1 MQTAVNTIFRRPT
14 NILWLLIAF
23 QLVVLTIIPTAF
35 SSAPP
40 LDVVEGWTW
49 APHWLIGTYKHP
61 PGPAWSI
68 EIMHY
73 LIPGYLFGPYLL
85 SQIAVALTYLFVYL
99 AGCVFT
105 DKWRALAGT
114 LLLAGSLY
122 FNYFTTQFN
131 HNVLQLPFW
140 SAIILVFA
148 HILRKPARTSLWII
162 LGILVGAGMYAK
174 YSVCVIA
181 ITAAIAGVVF
191 SNVRAQLKTPR
202 PYLAITIAGLIFL
215 PHVVW
220 LFQTDFLTFKY
231 VSDRTA
237 GRRFA
242 EEPFIFLLMQILNH
256 IPMLLLLSCVGFSAL
271 SVKGDRESSSSTK
284 SFFRLFTFTPLAM
297 LIIGALLTG
306 KGLVTMWGMPMFT
319 TVGLWVVAEIDS
331 VWNTTMIKRL
341 TIGAVTFVS
350 LVGTVF
356 IGEAVW
362 SKSHKPQRT
371 SWPMQ
376 ELAEK
381 ANSIWKAEVDTPLQI
396 TGGSMWLAGL
406 VSLGLPQ
413 RPNVA
418 VDRDLRLSPWVT
430 ASDVA
435 TKGMLYMS
443 DTKDDQ
449 LPPYCTAHGPSHP
462 IRLSNSHIPL
472 IFATVCYSASTLRTD
487 FQYTDPRQ

>member
-1 MQTAVNTIFRRPT
+1 MPTAFSSIFQRPT
-14 NILWLLIAF
+14 NILWLLMTLQIF
-23 QLVVLTIIPTAF
+23 LLTIVPTVF

-73 LIPGYLFGPYLL
+73 LIPGYLLGPYLL

-99 AGCVFT
+99 TGCVFMSR
-105 DKWRALAGT
+105 WRALAGT
-114 LLLAGSLY
+114 LLLTGSLY
-122 FNYFTTQFN
+122 FNYFSTQFN

-148 HILRKPARTSLWII
+148 HITKRPGKTSLWIM
-162 LGILVGAGMYAK
+162 LGVLVGAGMYAK
-174 YSVCVIA
+174 YSVGVIA
-181 ITAAIAGVVF
+181 TTAAIAGFVF
-191 SNVRAQLKTPR
+191 SDVRAQLKTPR
-202 PYLAITIAGLIFL
+202 PYIAVAIAGLIFL
-215 PHVVW
+215 PHVLW

-231 VSDRTA
+231 VSDRTS

-242 EEPFIFLLMQILNH
+242 EEPLIFLLTQFLNQM
-256 IPMLLLLSCVGFSAL
+256 PMLLLLSCVGFSAFRRPRDGNTPSAAKL
-271 SVKGDRESSSSTK
+271 
-284 SFFRLFTFTPLAM
+284 FLRLFTFTPLAM
-297 LIIGALLTG
+297 LVIGALATG
-306 KGLVTMWGMPMFT
+306 KGLVTMWGLPMFT
-319 TVGLWVVAEIDS
+319 TVGLWLVAEIGGDWS
-331 VWNTTMIKRL
+331 ETMIKRL
-341 TIGAVTFVS
+341 TAGAVVCVS
-350 LVGTVF
+350 LTAAVF

-376 ELAEK
+376 ELADK
-381 ANSIWKAEVDTPLQI
+381 VNAVWKTEVATPLQI
-396 TGGSMWLAGL
+396 TGGTIWLAGL

-413 RPNVA
+413 RPDVA

-443 DTKDDQ
+443 DIKDDQ
-449 LPPYCTAHGPSHP
+449 LPPYCIAHGASHE
-462 IRLSNSHIPL
+462 IQLSNRHIPPL
-472 IFATVCYSASTLRTD
+472 YATACYPADASA
-487 FQYTDPRQ
+487 RQ